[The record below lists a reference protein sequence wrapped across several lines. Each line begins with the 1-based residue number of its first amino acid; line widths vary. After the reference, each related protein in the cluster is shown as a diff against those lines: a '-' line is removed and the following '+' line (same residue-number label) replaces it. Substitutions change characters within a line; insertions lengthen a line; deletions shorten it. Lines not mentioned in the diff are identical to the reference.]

1 MRGCCKNFASGFL
14 EGRRMLLAVDT
25 STTWIGLALYDGVR
39 VLGEMTWQSKAHH
52 TVELS
57 PGVHEL
63 LQRCGIK
70 TTDLQVIGV
79 AIGPGEFTSLRIG
92 LALVKGMALA
102 LRIPV
107 VGIPTLDA
115 LAAAQPVRDVQLAG
129 LLQAG
134 RGRLAL
140 VWYEARE
147 GRWVARGEPE
157 ITTAEELVLK
167 LNKPTLV
174 VGELSA
180 EERQVLSRRR
190 KNAIM
195 ASPAQSLRRPS
206 YLAEIAWERWRL
218 GKVDEVISLAP
229 IYLHI
234 AEAIPS

>member
-1 MRGCCKNFASGFL
+1 
-14 EGRRMLLAVDT
+14 MLLAVDT
-25 STTWIGLALYDGVR
+25 STSWIGLALYDGVR
-39 VLGEMTWQSKAHH
+39 VLGEMTWQSQSHH

-57 PGVHEL
+57 PGINEL
-63 LQRCGIK
+63 LQRCGVK
-70 TTDLQVIGV
+70 TTDLQALGV
-79 AIGPGEFTSLRIG
+79 AIGPGSFTALRIG
-92 LALVKGMALA
+92 LATVKGLALA
-102 LRIPV
+102 LRLPV
-107 VGIPTLDA
+107 IGVPTLDA
-115 LAAAQPVRDVQLAG
+115 LAAAQPVRDVQLAA

-140 VWYEARE
+140 VWYEARN
-147 GRWVARGEPE
+147 GRWAARSEPK

-180 EERQVLSRRR
+180 DERQVLARRR

-206 YLAEIAWERWRL
+206 YLAEIAWERWRE
-218 GKVDEVISLAP
+218 GRVDEVISLAP

-234 AEAIPS
+234 AEGLPS

>member
-1 MRGCCKNFASGFL
+1 
-14 EGRRMLLAVDT
+14 MLLAVDT
-25 STTWIGLALYDGVR
+25 STSWIGLALYDGVR
-39 VLGEMTWQSKAHH
+39 VLGEMTWQSRSHH

-57 PGVHEL
+57 PGVNEL
-63 LQRCGIK
+63 LQRCGVE
-70 TTDLQVIGV
+70 TADLQALGV
-79 AIGPGEFTSLRIG
+79 ALGPGSFTSLRIG

-107 VGIPTLDA
+107 VGVPTLDA
-115 LAAAQPVRDVQLAG
+115 LVAAQPVRDAQLVA

-134 RGRLAL
+134 RGRLAG
-140 VWYEARE
+140 VWYEVQDGKWKARS
-147 GRWVARGEPE
+147 EPR

-180 EERQVLSRRR
+180 DERQVLSRRR

-195 ASPAQSLRRPS
+195 ASPAQSLRRPG
-206 YLAEIAWERWRL
+206 YLAEIAWERLRQ
-218 GKVDEVISLAP
+218 GQADEVISLAP

-234 AEAIPS
+234 AEGIPT